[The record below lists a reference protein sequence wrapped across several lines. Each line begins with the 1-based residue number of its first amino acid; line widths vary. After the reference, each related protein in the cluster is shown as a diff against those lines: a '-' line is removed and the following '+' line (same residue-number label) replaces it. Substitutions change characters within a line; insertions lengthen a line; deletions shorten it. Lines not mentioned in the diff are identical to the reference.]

1 MPNPFKKNPSQIDTL
16 ISRAA
21 SNLDLIRQGTEDYTE
36 ALKTL
41 QELHEL
47 KMKETPS
54 WRVSPDTVLLCAVNL
69 IGIAMITRYEKTEIV
84 TSKAQSFV
92 ARATP

>member
-1 MPNPFKKNPSQIDTL
+1 MPNPFKKKPSQIDKMIEHAL
-16 ISRAA
+16 V
-21 SNLDLIRQGTEDYTE
+21 NLDMIKYGTDEYTE

-41 QELHEL
+41 QAYHEL